1 MNNLLLL
8 IVLVLIICL
17 VNNKDL
23 MKSVSSKAKSMNMD
37 DTTLLIIAFVV
48 VVLFMCMSKKVEGF
62 TKQNNGV
69 CANGDTEMHLYD
81 PNGDKNKHVKI
92 CISPEQLNIFDE
104 LLMELG
110 DIPKKVI
117 TKLTPTTNLSAE
129 EPELS
134 PEPDSD
140 RQTAPSGSPGPT
152 APSGSPGPTSPSD

>member
-37 DTTLLIIAFVV
+37 DTTLMIVVFVV

-69 CANGDTEMHLYD
+69 CTNDDTEMKLYD
-81 PNGDKNKHVKI
+81 PNRDKNKHVTI
-92 CISPEQLNIFDE
+92 CISPDELNIFDE
-104 LLMELG
+104 LFMELG
-110 DIPKKVI
+110 DIPEKVI
-117 TKLTPTTNLSAE
+117 TNLSTSTTTNSPANK
-129 EPELS
+129 PELS
-134 PEPDSD
+134 PERPDKGRQAVTSCLLYTSD
-140 RQTAPSGSPGPT
+140 A
-152 APSGSPGPTSPSD
+152 ADD